1 MHLFMSL
8 APNMLGYIDWCYNK
22 INQADVHSM
31 LNTLEVGCFTGLHSV
46 PPSVTNYSIH
56 CTTEMV
62 RTLLGISRDS
72 GGSQT
77 QTAVPA
83 TLAGHQHASEYTLM
97 TFQSKPPTEET
108 RPSA

>member
-22 INQADVHSM
+22 MNQADAHSM

-83 TLAGHQHASEYTLM
+83 TLAGHQHAGEYTLM